1 MVIEDVANR
10 GFNLLAVSLL
20 GLGGLEFGAVLL
32 QEQDLL
38 DKVDDGGFL
47 LIGLLAAA
55 WYLWRR
61 NRFRRSMIPLGLAA
75 AAVGIQI
82 VGLIL
87 ERDDPKAFGD
97 NIGGL
102 LFFLPVAG
110 LIILQFRRTAAI
122 RASSNAVFI
131 GRSV

>member
-1 MVIEDVANR
+1 MVIQEVANR

-20 GLGGLEFGAVLL
+20 ALGGLEFGAVVL

-47 LIGLLAAA
+47 LIGLLAAG
-55 WYLWRR
+55 WYLWPR
-61 NRFRRSMIPLGLAA
+61 NRFRRSMIPVWL
-75 AAVGIQI
+75 AVGAVAVQI
-82 VGLIL
+82 AGLIL

-110 LIILQFRRTAAI
+110 LVIVQFRRTAAV
-122 RASSNAVFI
+122 RSLAHAVSS
-131 GRSV
+131 